1 MTNSEVP
8 GSQFKS
14 ILDSIS
20 LHPDWVKESLFI
32 YLQDELKTVSDLK
45 KLSLISARDCIY
57 LYVPKLS
64 RAGQMF
70 LESVK
75 AQNASIDKRLF
86 NFVNSVK
93 MQKNLVDISQD
104 NGWTLKTTC
113 VFVIKAWDKNIILP
127 TYSKI
132 IYAQVRYIAGEID
145 IGEYLVRI
153 GRITKEQLNW
163 VNKVQQ
169 FDMMSSIDDSETN
182 REEVLI
188 NLGYIGADEIQA
200 LKAIL
205 GLANTKNIIESQSYA
220 MIMKIMELEKTVN
233 NYKKEKE
240 AMLKEKEYMLE
251 EKEELERKI
260 KHFGEEISMHKNDKT
275 AYSKEIEYLKDELK
289 KALKS

>member
-1 MTNSEVP
+1 MTNGEVP

-20 LHPDWVKESLFI
+20 LHPDWVKESLYI
-32 YLQDELKTVSDLK
+32 YLREELKAVSDLN
-45 KLSLISARDCIY
+45 KLSLVNIRDCIY

-75 AQNASIDKRLF
+75 SQDTNIDIRLY

-104 NGWTLKTTC
+104 NAWSLKTSC
-113 VFVIKAWDKNIILP
+113 IFVLKAWEKNIILP

-132 IYAQVRYIAGEID
+132 IYAQVRYIAGDID

-169 FDMMSSIDDSETN
+169 VDMMSSIDDTQTN

-188 NLGYIGADEIQA
+188 NLGYIGADEIYT
-200 LKAIL
+200 LKGIL
-205 GLANTKNIIESQSYA
+205 KLANTKHFVESQTYT
-220 MIMKIMELEKTVN
+220 MIMRIKELEKVIIPL
-233 NYKKEKE
+233 KKERLVMK
-240 AMLKEKEYMLE
+240 E
-251 EKEELERKI
+251 EKEELQRKV
-260 KHFGEEISMHKNDKT
+260 KQLSDEITIQKKEKSE
-275 AYSKEIEYLKDELK
+275 YSKEIEYLKDELK